1 MVKRPKKRTM
11 KEAQIER
18 VGFEPIVI
26 SDSDEE
32 EDAKSDSKAG
42 KRNTEYA

>member
-32 EDAKSDSKAG
+32 DAKSDSKAG